1 MSFARKWAQLER
13 IMLNKV
19 SLRKANITHFLSL
32 VGPILYKYTN
42 SLCADDIEGEIR
54 HLVKQRGL
62 MGKGEG

>member
-19 SLRKANITHFLSL
+19 SLRKANSAHFLSL

-42 SLCADDIEGEIR
+42 NICADDMEGEIR
-54 HLVKQRGL
+54 HLVKEGGL